1 MIYLDY
7 AANTPASPQVLEE
20 YIKYEQTYIANPNSA
35 HPLGVAAREEM
46 ARLTQSIADELKVNP
61 ADIIYTSGASEAN
74 NTAIKGI
81 ARAKRNYGRHIIS
94 TPLEH
99 PSVSG
104 PLTYLQ
110 EQGWEIDLVDIG
122 RDGKIDMEHLK
133 SLIRDDTALIAVTA
147 VDSELGTIQPID
159 EIIELKKQ
167 YPNCMLHVDA
177 TQAVGKIP
185 FSFDGVDTA
194 SFTAHKFYGL
204 NGIGVLY
211 KEHSVIIEP
220 LIHGGSGASLYRSGT
235 PTLALVASLEKAIKD
250 FNKEL
255 SGRYEYIKKLNDYLR
270 TALSKYPAV
279 CINSPADAVPHILNL
294 SVSGVKGTRFRDA
307 LAEMG
312 VCVSVKSACST
323 DGTPS
328 RAVYAVSRDRKNAL
342 SSWRISLS
350 HLTTH
355 EEIEN
360 FLKIFDEC
368 YGKLVSR

>member
-74 NTAIKGI
+74 NTSIKGI

-122 RDGKIDMEHLK
+122 RDGKIDLKHLK
-133 SLIRDDTALIAVTA
+133 SLIRDDTVLIAVTA

-220 LIHGGSGASLYRSGT
+220 LIHGGSGTSLYRSGT
-235 PTLALVASLEKAIKD
+235 PTLALAASLEKAIRD

-255 SGRYEYIKKLNDYLR
+255 SERYEYIKELNDYLR
-270 TALSKYPAV
+270 TSLSKYTAV